1 MFGVLVG
8 LKLIFRERRTKND
21 VGTIDFKQKIG
32 VDKLGVAVRCSM
44 FKFELAVCFVGSVCS
59 NCWTLRI
66 TFGNTFVY
74 PN

>member
-8 LKLIFRERRTKND
+8 LKIGSRYRRTKND

-66 TFGNTFVY
+66 TFGRHF
-74 PN
+74 

>member
-1 MFGVLVG
+1 M
-8 LKLIFRERRTKND
+8 ERRTKND

-32 VDKLGVAVRCSM
+32 VDKLGVAVRCSV

-66 TFGNTFVY
+66 TFAQFTG
-74 PN
+74 